1 MNPSYISFWRIVN
14 YTPQLS
20 KADVDTAI
28 EKAFQV
34 WSGASPLTFTKI
46 FEEKADIN
54 IAFVQRGG
62 LEAVMLNFAFSG

>member
-1 MNPSYISFWRIVN
+1 MFWRIVN

-20 KADVDTAI
+20 KADVDAAI

-46 FEEKADIN
+46 AGKEADIN
-54 IAFVQRGG
+54 IDFVQGGG
-62 LEAVMLNFAFSG
+62 LEAVMLNFVFSG